1 MHREWHAEI
10 LIVGASFGGVS
21 AALAAARAGR
31 RVVLTEETGW
41 IGGQATAQGVPLDEH
56 PWIERYGSSESY
68 RQFRRNVREYYR
80 RNYPLTEQSR
90 ADRAF
95 NPGAGWVSAL
105 CFEPKAGRAVLEE
118 LLAPYLSA
126 GRILLVLHHRPVAVQ
141 ADGDLI
147 RAVTLQSTRGG
158 DLLTVAADY
167 VLDATEL
174 GELLELGKIEHVIGA
189 EAHDETAEPTAL
201 EQADPL
207 RQQGF
212 THLIA
217 VDYRPG
223 EDHTIERP
231 PDYDRFRD
239 GFASLVGMSDDPAL
253 KQRRLFGAGM
263 ADPTRSAGSL
273 GTAEDRETRAGGV
286 GRGAAAPSQPY
297 QFCIWNFR
305 RVLCAA
311 NFLPGTIDSDVTMLM
326 SGNEYRGGVLCGVPA
341 PDAAANREAARRM
354 SLALVHFLQTEV
366 EPGYGGG
373 RGFPGIRP
381 RPDVFDTAD
390 GLAVQ
395 PYIRESRRIRA
406 EYTVTER
413 SFHREQP
420 GREEAPERFADA
432 VAVGGYR
439 IDVHEPHPA
448 GQSYTLSLHGK
459 HWPQQLPLGA
469 LLPVRIDNLLPACKN
484 IGATHVTNG
493 CFRLH
498 PNEWSTGEAAGHLA
512 AFCLDHGVRP
522 RAVRADPRLVAAL
535 QRRLERDGMEL
546 EWPQWQ
552 PAMSYHSYRVDQP
565 AWYWGE
571 SARAPRLR

>member
-1 MHREWHAEI
+1 MHREWNSEI

-68 RQFRRNVREYYR
+68 RQFRRSVREYYR

-105 CFEPKAGRAVLEE
+105 CFEPKVGRAVLEE
-118 LLAPYLSA
+118 MLAPYLSA
-126 GRILLVLHHRPVAVQ
+126 GRILLMLHHRPVAMQ

-147 RAVTLQSTRGG
+147 RAVTLACTHGG

-167 VLDATEL
+167 VLDATDL
-174 GELLELGKIEHVIGA
+174 GGLLELGKIEHVIGA

-201 EQADPL
+201 KQADPL

-212 THLIA
+212 THLVA

-231 PDYDRFRD
+231 PDYDRFRG
-239 GFASLVGMSDDPAL
+239 GFASLVGMSDDAAL
-253 KQRRLFGAGM
+253 KQRRLFVAGM

-273 GTAEDRETRAGGV
+273 GTAEHRESRAGGL
-286 GRGAAAPSQPY
+286 GRRAAAPSQPY

-311 NFLPGTIDSDVTMLM
+311 NFLPGTVDSDVTMLM

-341 PDAAANREAARRM
+341 AEAAANREAARRM

-406 EYTVTER
+406 EYTVTEG

-420 GREEAPERFADA
+420 GRQAAPQRFADA

-469 LLPVRIDNLLPACKN
+469 LLPIRVDNLLPACKN

-522 RAVRADPRLVAAL
+522 RAVRAAPVLLSAL
-535 QRRLERDGMEL
+535 QRRLERDGVEL
-546 EWPQWQ
+546 EWPHWQ

-565 AWYWGE
+565 DWYWGE
-571 SARAPRLR
+571 SAQAPRLR

>member
-1 MHREWHAEI
+1 MHREWDSEI

-41 IGGQATAQGVPLDEH
+41 IGGQATAQGVPLDEP

-68 RQFRRNVREYYR
+68 RQLRRSVREYYR

-105 CFEPKAGRAVLEE
+105 CFEPKVGRAVLEE

-126 GRILLVLHHRPVAVQ
+126 GRILLVLHHRPVAVES
-141 ADGDLI
+141 DGDLI

-167 VLDATEL
+167 VLDATDL
-174 GELLELGKIEHVIGA
+174 GELLELGEVEHVVGA
-189 EAHDETAEPTAL
+189 EAREETGEPNAL
-201 EQADPL
+201 EHADPL

-217 VDYRPG
+217 VDHRPG

-231 PDYDRFRD
+231 PDYARYRD
-239 GFASLVGMSDDPAL
+239 GFASLVGVSDDPGL
-253 KQRRLFGAGM
+253 KNRRLF
-263 ADPTRSAGSL
+263 SA
-273 GTAEDRETRAGGV
+273 TMDD
-286 GRGAAAPSQPY
+286 PSQPY

-311 NFLPGTIDSDVTMLM
+311 NFLPGTIDADVTMLM
-326 SGNEYRGGVLCGVPA
+326 SANEYRGSVLCGVTA
-341 PDAAANREAARRM
+341 AEAAANREAARRLTM
-354 SLALVHFLQTEV
+354 SLVRFLQTEI
-366 EPGYGGG
+366 EPGYRGGS
-373 RGFPGIRP
+373 GFPGIRP
-381 RPDVFDTAD
+381 RPDVFDTVD
-390 GLAVQ
+390 GLAVL

-413 SFHREQP
+413 SFHRDAP
-420 GREEAPERFADA
+420 GRDREPERFPDA

-448 GQSYTLSLHGK
+448 G
-459 HWPQQLPLGA
+459 
-469 LLPVRIDNLLPACKN
+469 
-484 IGATHVTNG
+484 
-493 CFRLH
+493 
-498 PNEWSTGEAAGHLA
+498 
-512 AFCLDHGVRP
+512 
-522 RAVRADPRLVAAL
+522 
-535 QRRLERDGMEL
+535 
-546 EWPQWQ
+546 
-552 PAMSYHSYRVDQP
+552 
-565 AWYWGE
+565 
-571 SARAPRLR
+571 